1 MNNHDIVY
9 ILALICFGIGA
20 LKNLGQ
26 AGRVVDKIDWLCA
39 GLFFVVL
46 GWGFFIAVSQ
56 R

>member
-9 ILALICFGIGA
+9 VLALVCFGIGA
-20 LKNLGQ
+20 LRNLG
-26 AGRVVDKIDWLCA
+26 APGSVLAKIDWLCA

-46 GWGFFIAVSQ
+46 GWGFFVVVNA